1 MTQQKVQDLL
11 KKINYIEAEVEIQ
24 KQILFSIPNDHKDEI
39 KTVIEKI
46 ADAKKHINKLREE
59 IGKIAPGEFQK
70 IINIENG
77 LAQFKEIAA
86 TRKFTAIENMS
97 VDSAC
102 WIKCKDGKEF
112 SCLIKAS
119 TENGDITILTV
130 DGEVL
135 AFTRDEIVD

>member
-24 KQILFSIPNDHKDEI
+24 KQILFSIPNDNKDEI
-39 KTVIEKI
+39 KEVLEKI
-46 ADAKKHINKLREE
+46 AEAKNHINQLRKE
-59 IGKIAPGEFQK
+59 IKKISPREFQK
-70 IINIENG
+70 ITDIENG

-86 TRKFTAIENMS
+86 TKKFTSIENMT
-97 VDSAC
+97 VESAC
-102 WIKCKDGKEF
+102 WIKCKSGKEF

-119 TENGDITILTV
+119 AENGDITILTA

-135 AFTRDEIVD
+135 EFTHDDIVS